1 MKNKADSQKSEKSKG
16 RNKLHEYLKKGRF
29 DYSLDSKSN
38 SLSNKEEKPKNENEN
53 KKQKLKNFV
62 LKSELFSPMEKDYH
76 SEQASPKSPVL
87 K

>member
-1 MKNKADSQKSEKSKG
+1 MKNKEDSKKSDKSKG
-16 RNKLHEYLKKGRF
+16 RNKLSEYLKKGRF

-38 SLSNKEEKPKNENEN
+38 SLSNKEEKTKNETEN

-62 LKSELFSPMEKDYH
+62 LKSELFSPLENDYH
-76 SEQASPKSPVL
+76 SEKASPKTSVL

>member
-1 MKNKADSQKSEKSKG
+1 MKNKEDSKKSDKSKG
-16 RNKLHEYLKKGRF
+16 RNKLSEYLKKGRF

-38 SLSNKEEKPKNENEN
+38 SLSNKEEKTKNETEN

-62 LKSELFSPMEKDYH
+62 LKSELLSPLENDYH
-76 SEQASPKSPVL
+76 SEKASPKTSVL